1 LKWVQEIEGDPE
13 LAAKMLWPLGT
24 TDAWQEEAENII
36 AVARQLGLNEGVK
49 GVSTAERKPVM
60 PNMRDLAYTH
70 GDLSTRQAYTAAYRP
85 LSVFTHAS
93 ARGFMSGAFVDAGNG
108 TVTLQELSDPERE
121 IRSHRSLNAAIYA
134 STLTVVSEP
143 LKLDILDGAARTR
156 DALVALTIRPD

>member
-1 LKWVQEIEGDPE
+1 MGPGDIEGDPE

-36 AVARQLGLNEGVK
+36 AVARKLGLNEGVK

-60 PNMRDLAYTH
+60 PNMRDLAYTR

-108 TVTLQELSDPERE
+108 TGQTRGARMRQAVARLGVFLRVAR
-121 IRSHRSLNAAIYA
+121 RSSRA
-134 STLTVVSEP
+134 SP
-143 LKLDILDGAARTR
+143 P
-156 DALVALTIRPD
+156 RPQSSMKVQ